1 MKSGNTIR
9 VRQIALVNLTII
21 LLSVTLKDRTIMP
34 KIFLVSDHYA
44 RVILAEISL
53 MNLWYHRTPTGITT
67 QMSHVVIVVRM
78 TAEPDG
84 PGNAGILLLPS
95 L

>member
-1 MKSGNTIR
+1 
-9 VRQIALVNLTII
+9 
-21 LLSVTLKDRTIMP
+21 MP

-53 MNLWYHRTPTGITT
+53 MNLWYHKDTT

-84 PGNAGILLLPS
+84 PGNAGILPLPG